1 MSGTINTLAIELA
14 ETIGGTVDFIPEFE
28 RREIIEKKIIV
39 VPQGIERTQ
48 LSRADVQTDYTFS
61 IGVLKRIASEDE
73 LPGMIEEV
81 QALGRSILGSHSI
94 YGGRC
99 IAVDYEPLYAVEL
112 LRERR
117 QFTAVLKVTF
127 RMVNQ

>member
-1 MSGTINTLAIELA
+1 MSGTINTLAMELA

-39 VPQGIERTQ
+39 VPQGIERAQ
-48 LSRADVQTDYTFS
+48 LARAVVQTDYIFS

-81 QALGRSILGSHSI
+81 QTLGRSILGSYSI
-94 YGGRC
+94 HGGRC

-127 RMVNQ
+127 RMVQ